1 MLKALD
7 EEYLGQKY
15 PGPEWVR
22 GILLEDLEEWLN
34 DPGKGPKWVWQN
46 RGRLLA
52 EAALLVREWAVLRP
66 LGMRS

>member
-1 MLKALD
+1 MLKGLD

-34 DPGKGPKWVWQN
+34 DPAKGPKWVWEN
-46 RGRLLA
+46 RRRLLA
-52 EAALLVREWAVLRP
+52 EAALLVKEWAVLRP
-66 LGMRS
+66 LALKS